1 MVLDKRGPISM
12 ERLLKAL
19 AISLGL
25 SDVLAFFCKNV
36 MLSRAF
42 TLYHNKLLDYLP
54 D

>member
-19 AISLGL
+19 TISLGL
-25 SDVLAFFCKNV
+25 SDAFAFFCKNV

-42 TLYHNKLLDYLP
+42 TL
-54 D
+54 